1 MNKYDMGSL
10 TGLVRNS
17 YDKINSSYDKKQERY
32 FHLLTVKDVNMY
44 KPLLFVLF
52 WTHPNDPWN
61 KKYYQYHAKNTQYY
75 PVSSFSILGGPI
87 YEKIYGKIHMQCK
100 KPVIRNCIIFT
111 SAMSLNKIND
121 SEITITGHNVKQQRE
136 RTITL
141 SSVTEGDNVT
151 VDKLTEA
158 VPSLEDNPNIDKVI
172 SLFNFIKT
180 YRDPN
185 EEHIKKLELNSDILD
200 MRNKSGDTPLMVAAL
215 HKNLKVMKFLVEN
228 GAEVN
233 TVNEN
238 SGDTALMLAVSE
250 GYKDIVKFLIEKGAN
265 VNAVSFERNES
276 VYEVAQYAKNVKKR
290 PAAMNIL
297 FPHDPERQPSGG
309 LTVENGAG
317 VNLQRSESM
326 QDDAQK
332 TGIPYYGT
340 TSLL

>member
-1 MNKYDMGSL
+1 
-10 TGLVRNS
+10 
-17 YDKINSSYDKKQERY
+17 
-32 FHLLTVKDVNMY
+32 
-44 KPLLFVLF
+44 
-52 WTHPNDPWN
+52 
-61 KKYYQYHAKNTQYY
+61 
-75 PVSSFSILGGPI
+75 
-87 YEKIYGKIHMQCK
+87 MQCK

-185 EEHIKKLELNSDILD
+185 EEHIKKLGLNSDILD

-250 GYKDIVKFLIEKGAN
+250 GYKDIVKFLIEKGANVNAVNSKSGYTVLMLAALGGSGDIVKFLKEKGAN